1 MFKEVEMRTPQDI
14 LENME
19 ELINVQKKQIASLK
33 AQLAREQKTVDFYAD
48 INNWSYVNQYN
59 KTLMKA
65 NEDIE
70 WISPGVFLD
79 KFAGSVA
86 RSTQRMR
93 E

>member
-1 MFKEVEMRTPQDI
+1 MRTPQDI